1 MSVEKKD
8 CPGALD
14 ILKTGTTGFLS
25 NITNMFDN
33 VSSKGK
39 EVLNQVV
46 EKAKGFKNSV
56 NASLSNVLN
65 SVKSVSSPSTLNT
78 IRKAETALRS
88 MDSQMVKLADEL
100 KALADSMENVD
111 KDVATS
117 VLAADQATTEMGK
130 AVVVE
135 AQDKEVKVEEL
146 ETKFKEVEAESVMVR
161 DELVETKEKLDEAEG
176 TLGETKVKLEVVRQK
191 YFKYKNKY
199 MSVKQ

>member
-14 ILKTGTTGFLS
+14 TLKAKASGFLS
-25 NITNMFDN
+25 DFTNMFDS

-46 EKAKGFKNSV
+46 EKAKGLKNSV
-56 NASLSNVLN
+56 NTNLANVLN

-117 VLAADQATTEMGK
+117 VLAADQATTDMGK

-135 AQDKEVKVEEL
+135 AQEREVKVKEL
-146 ETKFKEVEAESVMVR
+146 ETNVEEAEAETEVVR
-161 DELVETKEKLDEAEG
+161 DELGEAEKA
-176 TLGETKVKLEVVRQK
+176 LDKTKKKLEVVEQK